1 MPKEHKKRG
10 RRDEEKKRKRG
21 VDESD
26 AGSKR
31 LKKEEDEV
39 EEQVESIEY
48 GEGFQDEAVDVTR
61 PGALTYYGML
71 DDDEQ
76 EYFKRADEMLE
87 LNQFEDA
94 EARKLFLDS
103 VYKEADGKEL
113 KIANSQSCSRLLERL
128 ILLSS
133 PDQLKSLFQKF
144 SGQYVHPTH
153 LPFPLANESQLPQSR
168 PAPVRLPLLRSTFH
182 TCSPRRH
189 PRARRTTSPA
199 HATLFRPRYC
209 RRVHGELVHL
219 HFD

>member
-10 RRDEEKKRKRG
+10 RREEQKKRKREADG
-21 VDESD
+21 ADD
-26 AGSKR
+26 AHKR
-31 LKKEEDEV
+31 HKKEDEV
-39 EEQVESIEY
+39 EVETVEHD
-48 GEGFQDEAVDVTR
+48 GDAFQDEAVDVTR

-87 LNQFEDA
+87 LNQFDDP

-133 PDQLKSLFQKF
+133 PDQLKNLFQKF
-144 SGQYVHPTH
+144 SGQ
-153 LPFPLANESQLPQSR
+153 
-168 PAPVRLPLLRSTFH
+168 
-182 TCSPRRH
+182 
-189 PRARRTTSPA
+189 
-199 HATLFRPRYC
+199 
-209 RRVHGELVHL
+209 
-219 HFD
+219 